1 VTWELPAVEVLY
13 GTADGLRVRNDDFMQ
28 QDDFSSS
35 DGPESNDDFGL
46 SLAPRP
52 SSYGWYWFG

>member
-1 VTWELPAVEVLY
+1 
-13 GTADGLRVRNDDFMQ
+13 MQ

-35 DGPESNDDFGL
+35 DGPEPNDDFGM